1 MSRNKYPEET
11 RRRIL
16 QVSRR
21 LFLEK
26 GYEHTTVQDIVDGL
40 GDLTKGAVYHHFS
53 SKEDILS
60 ALGDQLFCED
70 NPFEQ
75 VRRGPGTGLE
85 KMRKV
90 FALSGQNAQR
100 TELTRQALPLLKNP
114 RVLAQTIESDEQVLV
129 PLWRSLLEEGN
140 RDGSLHTE
148 YPDQLAEVL
157 PLLTNVWMA
166 LHMDQGPEAVMQR
179 VRFLA
184 RMLEGLG
191 VPLFDAPLLA
201 SLEQYVRTLTRPQ
214 E

>member
-1 MSRNKYPEET
+1 MARNKYPEET

-26 GYEHTTVQDIVDGL
+26 GYEHTTVQDIVDAL
-40 GDLTKGAVYHHFS
+40 GDLTKGAVYHHFA
-53 SKEDILS
+53 SKEDIFS
-60 ALGDQLFCED
+60 ALGDELFSED

-85 KMRKV
+85 KMRRV
-90 FALSGQNAQR
+90 IELSGQNAQR
-100 TELTRQALPLLKNP
+100 TELTRQALPLLENP
-114 RVLAQTIESDEQVLV
+114 RVLAQTIESDEQVLA

-148 YPDQLAEVL
+148 YADELAEVL

-166 LHMDQGPEAVMQR
+166 LHMDEGGEAVMRR

-184 RMLEGLG
+184 RMLEGMG
-191 VPLFDAPLLA
+191 VPLFDEHLMA
-201 SLEQYVRTLTRPQ
+201 SMEQYVQTLTRS
-214 E
+214 EE

>member
-1 MSRNKYPEET
+1 MARNKYPEET

-26 GYEHTTVQDIVDGL
+26 GYEHTTVQDIVDAL
-40 GDLTKGAVYHHFS
+40 GDLTKGAVYHHFA
-53 SKEDILS
+53 SKEDIFS
-60 ALGDQLFCED
+60 ALGDELFYED

-85 KMRKV
+85 KMRRV
-90 FALSGQNAQR
+90 IELSGQNAQR
-100 TELTRQALPLLKNP
+100 TELTRQALPLLENP
-114 RVLAQTIESDEQVLV
+114 RVLAQTIESDEQVLA

-148 YPDQLAEVL
+148 YADELAEVL

-166 LHMDQGPEAVMQR
+166 LHMDEGGETVMRR

-184 RMLEGLG
+184 HLLESMG
-191 VPLFDAPLLA
+191 VPLFDERLMA
-201 SLEQYVRTLTRPQ
+201 SMEQYVQTLTRSEQ
-214 E
+214 